1 MLWGT
6 EISAMNIF
14 LPEAMKQFK
23 NGLTLKGKNL
33 KNLLLEEQIF
43 SIKTK
48 RSPGSS
54 VGLTLTSDLA
64 VLGLS
69 PA

>member
-23 NGLTLKGKNL
+23 NGFTLKGKNL

-43 SIKTK
+43 SIM

-54 VGLTLTSDLA
+54 VGLALTSDLA